1 MLQIP
6 CLVPLFYQKGGRGTQ
21 SYAEKAQRGTERR
34 EMMIYVWIMVGI
46 LILTVVVVFGV
57 GIMLPKS
64 YQFEDETTLKQ
75 SPEAVWQVV
84 SGVGAIVDANFA
96 NRTAQ
101 RLPDENG
108 LPVWLIDMGRNQM
121 TIQTVESVE
130 LERLVRVVV
139 NSGVPV
145 SSTYE
150 YVLTPALSAA
160 EGSVS
165 SGTHLR
171 INAEIYLD
179 DGHWRTPILRIFVGL
194 FGKLGLKGFLNSI
207 SSRFVT

>member
-1 MLQIP
+1 MSYIWVIIGFIV
-6 CLVPLFYQKGGRGTQ
+6 LVPIIL
-21 SYAEKAQRGTERR
+21 
-34 EMMIYVWIMVGI
+34 YVVGMV
-46 LILTVVVVFGV
+46 
-57 GIMLPKS
+57 LPKA

-101 RLPDENG
+101 RLPDEDG

-150 YVLTPALSAA
+150 YVLTPVLSDA
-160 EGSVS
+160 EVAVS

>member
-1 MLQIP
+1 MTIYMWVIIGVVV
-6 CLVPLFYQKGGRGTQ
+6 LVP
-21 SYAEKAQRGTERR
+21 
-34 EMMIYVWIMVGI
+34 
-46 LILTVVVVFGV
+46 VVLYGV
-57 GIMLPKS
+57 GIFLPKA
-64 YQFEDETTLKQ
+64 YKFEDETILRQ
-75 SPEAVWQVV
+75 SPAAVWQVV

-145 SSTYE
+145 SSMYE
-150 YVLTPALSAA
+150 YVLTPALSTA
-160 EGSVS
+160 EVAVP
-165 SGTHLR
+165 SGTHLH

-179 DGHWRTPILRIFVGL
+179 DGHWRTPILRIFVSL
-194 FGKLGLKGFLNSI
+194 FGKQGLKGFLNSI